1 MFCENCGTQI
11 NDNARL
17 CPGCGAPQNA
27 APAPAQTRQPAAHA
41 VCHNCGAQLAANA
54 KFCDACGTQT
64 ATEQAAIREQR
75 VHNADA
81 HMDKS
86 ISGSVWITVAM
97 VLFSLFFIIVVGFE
111 EGEPMVMTV
120 TAIAF
125 SVFMTALKWYFEIK
139 AQRRWKREAEEK
151 AKESSR
157 HVL

>member
-1 MFCENCGTQI
+1 MFCQDCGAQL
-11 NDNARL
+11 NDNAKF
-17 CPGCGAPQNA
+17 CSGCGTPQSA
-27 APAPAQTRQPAAHA
+27 APAPAQTQQPAAHA

-64 ATEQAAIREQR
+64 AAEQAAIREQR
-75 VHNADA
+75 AQNADA

-97 VLFSLFFIIVVGFE
+97 VLFSLFFIVFVGFE

-125 SVFMTALKWYFEIK
+125 SVFMIGLKWYFEIK
-139 AQRRWKREAEEK
+139 AQKRYKREAEEK
-151 AKESSR
+151 AKGSNHR
-157 HVL
+157 VL

>member
-1 MFCENCGTQI
+1 MFCEKCGAKLDNDARFCEGCGT
-11 NDNARL
+11 L
-17 CPGCGAPQNA
+17 QNA
-27 APAPAQTRQPAAHA
+27 VPAPAQTQQPAAHA

-54 KFCDACGTQT
+54 KFCDTCGTQT
-64 ATEQAAIREQR
+64 ATEQAAIQTQR
-75 VHNADA
+75 AQNADA

-97 VLFSLFFIIVVGFE
+97 VLFSLFFIVFVGFE

-125 SVFMTALKWYFEIK
+125 SVFMIGLKWYFEIK
-139 AQRRWKREAEEK
+139 AQKRYKREAEEK
-151 AKESSR
+151 AKRSGR